1 MKHMSFLA
9 VFTLSV
15 LSATWASAARHERGE
30 RQMFGHAGLEIGH
43 GRMMARLADHLGLS
57 EEQKIK
63 IKAMRKASLPEIK
76 KIRGQIKQT
85 TYKVRESFPG
95 DPNYT
100 AIIGEDSK
108 RIGELTGQLI
118 LQSAHLRSD
127 VWQALNPEQ
136 RLKLESLQAN
146 RHNRAQNRRMDDR
159 RGESHHR
166 RYEKAN

>member
-1 MKHMSFLA
+1 MKHMSCLA
-9 VFTLSV
+9 VVTLSV

-85 TYKVRESFPG
+85 TYKLRESSPG
-95 DPNYT
+95 DSNYT
-100 AIIGEDSK
+100 AIIGENSK
-108 RIGELTGQLI
+108 RIAELNGQLI

-136 RLKLESLQAN
+136 RLKLETLQAN
-146 RHNRAQNRRMDDR
+146 RHNRTRDRRMDDR

-166 RYEKAN
+166 RREKTN